1 MPADVDQL
9 EREIVER
16 VEALPNRSAVPLRAV
31 RREYSRR
38 LRAASPETVIEL
50 ALRLKQRD
58 SFDYCWMAQEI
69 VGNHPGAF
77 ARLDESLL
85 TRFGEPLNSW
95 WSVDSFAVELAGAAW
110 RCGQVGDDL
119 VERWARSPDRWWR
132 RAALVSTVPLN
143 LKSRGGRGDAGR
155 TLRICLLLVDD
166 RDDMV
171 VKAMSWALR
180 ALSGPDPAAVERFIA
195 ERQDR
200 MASRVRR
207 EVQSKLTTGLKNS
220 RRA

>member
-1 MPADVDQL
+1 
-9 EREIVER
+9 
-16 VEALPNRSAVPLRAV
+16 
-31 RREYSRR
+31 
-38 LRAASPETVIEL
+38 
-50 ALRLKQRD
+50 
-58 SFDYCWMAQEI
+58 
-69 VGNHPGAF
+69 
-77 ARLDESLL
+77 
-85 TRFGEPLNSW
+85 
-95 WSVDSFAVELAGAAW
+95 
-110 RCGQVGDDL
+110 
-119 VERWARSPDRWWR
+119 
-132 RAALVSTVPLN
+132 
-143 LKSRGGRGDAGR
+143 
-155 TLRICLLLVDD
+155 LLLVDD